1 MNEFKLV
8 SELLVS
14 QEPQVQPNYDMI
26 ISKPYLF
33 HYVLNDDVD
42 KIQNGIPDPEG
53 KGISTFFTRVPHI
66 PKFSK
71 FLSTHTP
78 VKISITKLEK
88 SKDGHKIIG
97 YKVSKSGDIELTP
110 EMIQKLMNY
119 DHLIFKAFERSNS
132 FDDVPQAIL
141 KFQSGLLPSFAYKV
155 LDPVGTIKNNI
166 EKVRSGNY
174 NDEENKIEPGS
185 EKIATYDQLKN
196 QQPIPESVVNEG
208 KIAEIVSYAKDMLHY
223 FKSPDKEIMPHK
235 VKKILDSKNSIIKS
249 VNKTPYTKQINNLS
263 KMAER
268 INPKKLKGHT
278 YLNKAIGTA
287 ALLKSLINNT
297 NPKTELLKI
306 GEKINSIHVDDES
319 SITSTIAM
327 FILQYI
333 IMSIYGI
340 SYISLFFFLLFCLI
354 ASFRNQDEY

>member
-1 MNEFKLV
+1 MNEFKLI

-14 QEPQVQPNYDMI
+14 QEPQIQPNYDMI

-33 HYVLNDDVD
+33 HYVLNDDID
-42 KIQNGIPDPEG
+42 KIKNGIPDTTG
-53 KGISTFFTRVPHI
+53 KGISTFFTRIPQI
-66 PKFSK
+66 PKFTE

-78 VKISITKLEK
+78 VKISISKLEK

-97 YKVSKSGDIELTP
+97 YKISKSGDVDLTP

-119 DHLIFKAFERSNS
+119 DHLIFKSFEKCNS

-141 KFQSGLLPSFAYKV
+141 KFNNGLLPSFAYKV
-155 LDPVGTIKNNI
+155 LDPVGAIKDNI
-166 EKVRSGNY
+166 EKVRTGNY
-174 NDEENKIEPGS
+174 DDQENKNETIPV
-185 EKIATYDQLKN
+185 
-196 QQPIPESVVNEG
+196 PESVVNEG
-208 KIAEIVSYAKDMLHY
+208 KITEVISYAKDLLHY
-223 FKSPDKEIMPHK
+223 FKSPNKEIMPHK
-235 VKKILDSKNSIIKS
+235 VKKILDSKNSIIKL
-249 VNKTPYTKQINNLS
+249 VNKTPYAKQINTLS

-268 INPKKLKGHT
+268 INPKKLRGHI

-287 ALLKSLINNT
+287 ALLKGLINNT

-306 GEKINSIHVDDES
+306 GEKINSIHISDEE
-319 SITSTIAM
+319 SITAAVAM
-327 FILQYI
+327 FVLQYI

-354 ASFRNQDEY
+354 ASFRAHDEY